1 MVGEQ
6 SRQTRHAH
14 PQLTLQLAPDPGY
27 APENFFVSG
36 SNKLA
41 YETIEL
47 WPKWPDPMLLV
58 VGPSG
63 AGKSHLG
70 AIWASIAKAG
80 IHSAASLAATD
91 IEGLAAAGP
100 LLLEDADAIGGA
112 EAELFHLVNIMRE
125 RGTAMLLTAKTRPD
139 AWGLRTPDLLS
150 RLRLAPAVTIAP
162 PDDAMVRAV
171 LVKLLIERQLA
182 VDAEVVSYIAVR
194 LERSLDAARSF
205 IDALD
210 RESLARRS
218 RVTRAIARDVLSSM
232 CPGGQNDDV

>member
-1 MVGEQ
+1 
-6 SRQTRHAH
+6 
-14 PQLTLQLAPDPGY
+14 
-27 APENFFVSG
+27 
-36 SNKLA
+36 
-41 YETIEL
+41 
-47 WPKWPDPMLLV
+47 
-58 VGPSG
+58 
-63 AGKSHLG
+63 
-70 AIWASIAKAG
+70 
-80 IHSAASLAATD
+80 
-91 IEGLAAAGP
+91 
-100 LLLEDADAIGGA
+100 
-112 EAELFHLVNIMRE
+112 
-125 RGTAMLLTAKTRPD
+125 
-139 AWGLRTPDLLS
+139 LS